1 MTRNPPLPVPGP
13 VWGPYP
19 ENRRPW
25 SELPRLER
33 WLQQLAAPLSQG
45 RREAAF
51 PQFVAR
57 VRQCEAP
64 LHGLDDAML
73 SAQIRQIRLR
83 LRNSELPE
91 SLLAEALAIVGEA
104 CQRTLG
110 RRPFDVQLIG
120 ARIVLAGGLAEMATG
135 EGKTLTVALAAACGA
150 LAGMPVHAMTVNDY
164 LVGRDA
170 EALGPF
176 YRRLGLSV
184 ATISAATPPAERSAA
199 YTADIVY
206 ATAKELVFDSLRDR
220 LAAGADG
227 LRWHTDHLLGK
238 DRPTALRGF
247 CLGIIDE
254 ADSILID
261 EARVPLILSD
271 AAVNP
276 EKDAF
281 FKESLALARGLKPGA
296 DFVMDARAE
305 QALLTTHGKTRIEK
319 GTGWLSRPWHNRAHR
334 ESMVTTALVALHAL
348 QRDRD
353 YLVADDAVHIIDPNT
368 GRTAP
373 GRAWS
378 QGLHQLVE
386 LKEGCTPTLPAA
398 PLTATSFQRFFPR
411 YVRLGGLSGTLHE
424 ARRELFATYGLAVC
438 RVPLR
443 RPSARI
449 TLPPRLFADH
459 ANLWPAVCLR
469 IREMIEAGRPV
480 LIGTESVLDSEALAR
495 HLQSA
500 GIAHALLNAR
510 NDREEAAIVAHA
522 GEAGRVTVATN
533 MAGRGTDILLA
544 PDVAERG
551 GLHIINCQLNDA
563 RRIDRQLIGRCARQG
578 DPGSVET
585 WLSLESRL
593 MRSTL
598 PAGWRHWLAKRCPI
612 KSPRLLAVLFG
623 WPQRARERH
632 DALLRRRL
640 LAQTKRQN
648 RQLAF
653 SATRE

>member
-1 MTRNPPLPVPGP
+1 MMKSLPLPVPGP

-33 WLQQLAAPLSQG
+33 WLQQLAVPLS
-45 RREAAF
+45 RRRSEAAF

-57 VRQCEAP
+57 VRQFEAP
-64 LHGLDDAML
+64 LQSLDDAAL
-73 SAQIRQIRLR
+73 TERIRRIRQR
-83 LRNSELPE
+83 LRNSALPE
-91 SLLAEALAIVGEA
+91 TLLAEAFAILGE
-104 CQRTLG
+104 CSQRCLG

-120 ARIVLAGGLAEMATG
+120 ARIVLNGSLAEMATG

-150 LAGMPVHAMTVNDY
+150 LAGMPVHVMTVNDY
-164 LVGRDA
+164 LVHRDA
-170 EALGPF
+170 EALSPL
-176 YRRLGLSV
+176 YAMLGLSV
-184 ATISAATPPAERSAA
+184 AYITEATTPAERSIA
-199 YTADIVY
+199 YAADIVY

-220 LAAGADG
+220 MVPGAEG
-227 LRWHTDHLLGK
+227 LRWHTDRLLGK
-238 DRPTALRGF
+238 ARPTTLRGF

-281 FKESLALARGLKPGA
+281 FKESLALARGLKSGE
-296 DFVMDARAE
+296 DFILDARAE
-305 QALLTTHGKTRIEK
+305 HALLTAQGKKRIEK
-319 GTGWLSRPWHNRAHR
+319 GTGWLSRPWHNRTHR
-334 ESMVTTALVALHAL
+334 EAMVTIALVALHAL

-353 YLVADDAVHIIDPNT
+353 YLVADNAVHIIDLNT

-424 ARRELFATYGLAVC
+424 ARDELFATYGLAVC

-443 RPSARI
+443 RPSARV
-449 TLPPRLFADH
+449 TLPPRLFTDH
-459 ANLWPAVCLR
+459 ASLWPAVCVR
-469 IREMIEAGRPV
+469 IREMIDAGRPV

-495 HLQSA
+495 HLQAA
-500 GIAHALLNAR
+500 GIAHMLLNAR
-510 NDREEAAIVAHA
+510 NDSEEAAIVAHA
-522 GEAGRVTVATN
+522 GQAGRVTVATN

-544 PDVAERG
+544 PEVAERG

-585 WLSLESRL
+585 WLSLDSHL
-593 MRSTL
+593 LRSTL
-598 PAGWRHWLAKRCPI
+598 PAGLRRWLARRCPI
-612 KSPRLLAVLFG
+612 NSPRLLAALFA
-623 WPQRARERH
+623 WPQRARESH

-640 LAQTKRQN
+640 LAQIKQQN

-653 SATRE
+653 SATQE